1 MRLSYSTLRQE
12 YPDLGA
18 VIHSRINAGVPLL
31 QNEYGQKNNCTITSL
46 SYLFGP
52 ANYNLIEAIAKR
64 FGYRGE
70 KRGTNPFVIKWI
82 MRNMIRE
89 RRQPQR
95 ARAAYMKGVGVTWR
109 KCVALSDASISFLL
123 NLHRDGRGHYSDHT
137 VTVVGYAEYEN
148 GRFLVVYDNWAREES
163 LIDYDKLSVFCSIN
177 WMER

>member
-52 ANYNLIEAIAKR
+52 SNYNLIESLAKR

-70 KRGTNPFVIKWI
+70 KRGTNPFAIKWI
-82 MRNMIRE
+82 MQNMIRE
-89 RRQPQR
+89 RKLPQR
-95 ARAAYMKGVGVTWR
+95 ARAAYMKGIGVTWR
-109 KCVALSDASISFLL
+109 KCAALSDASIPFLL

-137 VTVVGYAEYEN
+137 VTVIGYEEYEN
-148 GRFLVVYDNWAREES
+148 GRFLVVYDNWVREES
-163 LIDYDKLSVFCSIN
+163 LIDYDRLPVFCSIN
-177 WMER
+177 WISR